1 MSLDALKEKC
11 AEEGLALPPK
21 PTRGL
26 LMKML
31 RDNLPPSGEE
41 KVTFGSHKGYKYKEV
56 NWAYLNWA
64 IKEVSSNPQHSP
76 DLGRLARWAQAEK
89 NKPPRGAPSGSG
101 DPERLAISPVP
112 QEALPKA
119 KVKPVMSIKQPR
131 TSRTR
136 RIEEDSS
143 SGFDLIS
150 DADQSVEDQ
159 IKDMESRLQVLR
171 AVKKEEDKKKGE
183 QA

>member
-1 MSLDALKEKC
+1 
-11 AEEGLALPPK
+11 
-21 PTRGL
+21 
-26 LMKML
+26 
-31 RDNLPPSGEE
+31 
-41 KVTFGSHKGYKYKEV
+41 
-56 NWAYLNWA
+56 
-64 IKEVSSNPQHSP
+64 
-76 DLGRLARWAQAEK
+76 
-89 NKPPRGAPSGSG
+89 
-101 DPERLAISPVP
+101 
-112 QEALPKA
+112 
-119 KVKPVMSIKQPR
+119 MSIKQPR